1 MKKPLSAFLVWLIAC
16 SMLSIFAASIQPNVV
31 ADTTIPIKAHLG
43 VTPSTVGIYQNV
55 LMVMWVDNSPPSS
68 SWAHGTGMDV
78 SITRPNGSNITLGPF
93 LLDENASGVFM
104 YVADKVGAHSA
115 FARLRGSIGDVVF
128 NATSDVVYFNVTD
141 EPPPGYSG
149 NKAYVSLSNTTSM
162 LGESVVASIFF
173 SAEENLKISGIGL
186 YADWMSPDQISG
198 QNSTDNPFT
207 LEAGLVHRMQITVPI
222 PSSVPLGPHSYC
234 VWVTGLD
241 STNKT
246 FMWNSPQETLQVVE
260 PPPTPTPS
268 PIAQPTIQP
277 TAKPTAQPTVK
288 PSATPKA
295 ESSIDISCK
304 SSPTISNFK
313 VDIIGHLSA
322 GGLDLADKPVLLS
335 YSVDSGQSWVPLTL
349 VTTDY
354 TGWFSAVWTPQ
365 VTGNYYLRAIY
376 EGDATNLPITTAVQF
391 AVLALE
397 DNFVFSVT
405 SNSTVSALSFNS
417 TNQKL
422 TFKVSGDNGTT
433 GYVDVNIAKSLI
445 DDPSTLK
452 VYLDGKQQ
460 SYISETQ
467 GEPVLVSFEYQ
478 HSTHEVTIELNNE
491 SATQIQQGLP
501 DGYVIIAGAVV
512 VVLVVI
518 SIAVLIHRTVK
529 KSNT

>member
-1 MKKPLSAFLVWLIAC
+1 MKKPLNAFLVGLITC
-16 SMLSIFAASIQPNVV
+16 FMLSIFVVGIHPNVV
-31 ADTTIPIKAHLG
+31 ADTTLPIEAHLG
-43 VTPSTVGIYQNV
+43 VAPSTVGIYQNV
-55 LMVMWVDNSPPSS
+55 LMVMWVDNAPPSS

-93 LLDENASGVFM
+93 LLDENSSGVFM

-162 LGESVVASIFF
+162 PGESVGASIFF

-186 YADWMSPDQISG
+186 YADWMPPDQIAG

-222 PSSVPLGPHSYC
+222 PSSVPLGQHSYC

-246 FMWNSPQETLQVVE
+246 FMWNSPQETLQVIA

-268 PIAQPTIQP
+268 PTVQPTIQP
-277 TAKPTAQPTVK
+277 TSKPTAQPTVK
-288 PSATPKA
+288 PSAAPKA

-313 VDIIGHLSA
+313 IDIIGHLSA
-322 GGLDLADKPVLLS
+322 GDLDLADKPVLLS
-335 YSVDSGQSWVPLTL
+335 YSVDSGQGWVPLPL

-376 EGDATNLPITTAVQF
+376 EGDATYLPITTTVQF

-397 DNFVFSVT
+397 DNSVFSVT

-417 TNQKL
+417 TNQEL
-422 TFKVSGDNGTT
+422 TFKVSGDAGTT

-460 SYISETQ
+460 SCISETQ
-467 GEPVLVSFEYQ
+467 GDLVLVSFEYQ
-478 HSTHEVTIELNNE
+478 HSTHEVTVELNNE
-491 SATQIQQGLP
+491 SATLTHQ
-501 DGYVIIAGAVV
+501 GYVIIAGVV
-512 VVLVVI
+512 VAVLVVV
-518 SIAVLIHRTVK
+518 SIAVLIRRVVK
-529 KSNT
+529 KSNA